1 LAAGAVNGSVRNR
14 RWKFAARDTTRA
26 RARYVAVQVGGLA
39 LLVTLANWKG
49 FPCRNGDG
57 RFTGISKL
65 AVSLL

>member
-1 LAAGAVNGSVRNR
+1 VRALAAGAVNGSVRNR

-49 FPCRNGDG
+49 FPAAMGMAD
-57 RFTGISKL
+57 SQ
-65 AVSLL
+65 ASQSSQ